1 MPLPFDYTEEFT
13 LPCCS
18 RELCSIDDQYGIGTD
33 KEGIPYCADNYIY
46 ALESASL
53 YCRADEFD
61 KLPGFWTTQS
71 EQWCKQVIACF
82 EKQVSDRDHIKSKI
96 KYDIV
101 KHNTAF
107 DNKDIIELY
116 PGMNSTGDVVQY
128 SVRFT
133 LLNNTDKD
141 FSVIEMGLLNL
152 HNAFIKYPLKAKNR
166 YSIEGP
172 YINPLVEDM
181 IDFFF

>member
-1 MPLPFDYTEEFT
+1 MHLPFDYTKEFQ
-13 LPCCS
+13 LPCCLH
-18 RELCSIDDQYGIGTD
+18 ELCSIDEQYSIGTR
-33 KEGIPYCADNYIY
+33 KKGNPYSADNYTY

-53 YCRADEFD
+53 YCGADEFD

-82 EKQVSDRDHIKSKI
+82 SKQVSDRYVDHI

-101 KHNTAF
+101 KHNTVF
-107 DNKDIIELY
+107 NNEDIIELY

-166 YSIEGP
+166 YSIEEP
-172 YINPLVEDM
+172 YINLLVEDM